1 MLKAII
7 VFDTVHGS
15 TGEVAEAIAEEIR
28 SGGDQAEVYDLRTS
42 NPLDVSGDILFVGSP
57 TRTGKMTR
65 RTAEYLENFDAGP
78 WRGRRIV
85 AFDTV
90 GPLSKD
96 AEKRNSMLQRM
107 EGSSRTAA
115 GTIQEA
121 VTRRGLAAAPEQ
133 MHLAVTG
140 MWGPLAPDA
149 RDMAMALARK
159 HLTEARRER
168 SMENVQMA

>member
-1 MLKAII
+1 M
-7 VFDTVHGS
+7 
-15 TGEVAEAIAEEIR
+15 ERRAEEPFFYPVILIAGVLYPDEAMWR
-28 SGGDQAEVYDLRTS
+28 WTTDKLSALWGP
-42 NPLDVSGDILFVGSP
+42 PLDVSGDILFVGSP

-65 RTAEYLENFDAGP
+65 RTAEFLENFDAGP

-115 GTIQEA
+115 GTIQKA